1 MLSPYYN
8 RFEAGDKRS
17 KHFRGR
23 RAAFR
28 DVFLAMIE
36 CFRLGG

>member
-8 RFEAGDKRS
+8 RCEAGDKRS
-17 KHFRGR
+17 KHFRRR

-28 DVFLAMIE
+28 DVILAVIE
-36 CFRLGG
+36 SVQLGG